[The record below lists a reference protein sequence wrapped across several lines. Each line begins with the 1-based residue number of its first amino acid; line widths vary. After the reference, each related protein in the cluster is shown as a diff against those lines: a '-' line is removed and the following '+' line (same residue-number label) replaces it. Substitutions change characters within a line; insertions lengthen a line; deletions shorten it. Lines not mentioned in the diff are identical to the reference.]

1 MEIHLEGNDEP
12 LNVVVEMG
20 SKRIKIIIAPA
31 QLDDVVDIAFFKTS
45 VDMLQMEVASPTVR
59 IPVYQS

>member
-31 QLDDVVDIAFFKTS
+31 RLDDEVDIAFFKTS